1 MIYSKV
7 YFTLKLRFKRRI
19 FIMTTNILIPNRF
32 KRLGWIIFILTIKY
46 FISIIKFGN
55 QDGIWVL
62 NNSLK
67 VERAIKNLTQ
77 EQLAKLVGVS
87 RQSINAI
94 ESGKYV
100 PSTVLSLKLSK
111 VFEKSVDQ
119 IFQLGEN
126 DWTKWVII

>member
-1 MIYSKV
+1 MK
-7 YFTLKLRFKRRI
+7 
-19 FIMTTNILIPNRF
+19 
-32 KRLGWIIFILTIKY
+32 
-46 FISIIKFGN
+46 
-55 QDGIWVL
+55 
-62 NNSLK
+62 NSLK

-100 PSTVLSLKLSK
+100 PSTILSLKLSK

-126 DWTKWVII
+126 D